1 MSKDLTARWAELTE
15 GAVGTSS
22 RRDTTLPA
30 GKDSVAI
37 PDRVGKASPKSP
49 AGGGGGIASPLTE
62 TLYSARIFWTERLYT
77 STDGM
82 ITIARLPVKEVSFL
96 DANGSP
102 VKMQYQ
108 QPT

>member
-1 MSKDLTARWAELTE
+1 MSKDLTARWAELSE
-15 GAVGTSS
+15 ESVGTSS
-22 RRDTTLPA
+22 RKDKTLPA
-30 GKDSVAI
+30 GKDAVAI

-49 AGGGGGIASPLTE
+49 SGGSGIASPLTE
-62 TLYSARIFWTERLYT
+62 TAYADRLFWTEKLYT

-82 ITIARLPVKEVSFL
+82 ITIARLPVKEVSFT

-108 QPT
+108 SPT